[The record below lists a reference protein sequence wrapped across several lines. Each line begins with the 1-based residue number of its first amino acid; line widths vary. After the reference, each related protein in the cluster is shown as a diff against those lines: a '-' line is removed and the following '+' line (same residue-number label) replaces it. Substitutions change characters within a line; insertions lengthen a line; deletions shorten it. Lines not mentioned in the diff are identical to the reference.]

1 MKLQNNKVLAQR
13 LLSKELEPATVINMS
28 PGELKVWSTNL
39 PGPGVF
45 RMP

>member
-1 MKLQNNKVLAQR
+1 VKLQNNKVLAQR

-28 PGELKVWSTNL
+28 PAELKVWFPNL
-39 PGPGVF
+39 PGPGVL